1 MKTAKLSKAHR
12 DSINL
17 FLNIA
22 HGLKPEYLLE
32 YAEEKNLRVPSNLRP
47 HLAQAAKDEIARRA
61 QVEEV
66 MKLL

>member
-1 MKTAKLSKAHR
+1 MKTTKLSKAHR

-17 FLNIA
+17 FANIA
-22 HGLKPEYLLE
+22 HGLKPEFLLE
-32 YAEEKNLRVPSNLRP
+32 YAEEKNLRVPSDLRP
-47 HLAQAAKDEIARRA
+47 HLAQVAKEEIAHRA